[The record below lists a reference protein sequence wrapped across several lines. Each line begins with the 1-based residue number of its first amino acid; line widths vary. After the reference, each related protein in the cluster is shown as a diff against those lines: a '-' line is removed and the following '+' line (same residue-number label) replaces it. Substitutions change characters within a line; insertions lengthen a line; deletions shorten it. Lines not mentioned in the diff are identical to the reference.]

1 MSQFRFGFFSF
12 RNQNHRK
19 ANGLEF
25 RFSSISLFPS
35 FFSAT
40 KQNAKKRNK
49 WEDKNVENGPEVR
62 LRFRPSPPS
71 LALKFQISV
80 CVLERERERERERE
94 NFELLND
101 GKLFIYRSSTE
112 DLDEILWKNRN
123 KILILWWCSNSN
135 DTA

>member
-1 MSQFRFGFFSF
+1 MWIFQFLKSKSAESKRPRISFFFYLFVSF
-12 RNQNHRK
+12 V
-19 ANGLEF
+19 
-25 RFSSISLFPS
+25 
-35 FFSAT
+35 FSAT

-80 CVLERERERERERE
+80 RVRERERE
-94 NFELLND
+94 NSEFLNY

-112 DLDEILWKNRN
+112 ELDEILWKNRN
-123 KILILWWCSNSN
+123 KLFKIAVVLRLKRHCVKAN
-135 DTA
+135 DQVCLRK